1 MPGIVKIKM
10 PKLLREGNMQKKHMY
25 RSCIAIVLIIF
36 AGSAYMGGFQDS
48 EAVESGSQTIEIGLV
63 NWSRDFEGALER
75 SRHEGKPVL
84 VLFQEVPGC
93 SGTQQF
99 GKDVLS
105 HPHIVEAIENE
116 FIPVLIYN
124 NRDGWDAEM
133 LAQYNEPAWNYQVI
147 RFLDSFGN
155 DIIPRKDRIWT
166 LSTVAARLIEALRAA
181 GRNVPLYLQGL
192 AHEEGWNSCTGQQC
206 MRSNIY

>member
-1 MPGIVKIKM
+1 MIGI
-10 PKLLREGNMQKKHMY
+10 EY
-25 RSCIAIVLIIF
+25 
-36 AGSAYMGGFQDS
+36 S
-48 EAVESGSQTIEIGLV
+48 EAVDADSQPIEIGLV
-63 NWSRDFEGALER
+63 HWGRNFEEAFER
-75 SRHEGKPVL
+75 SRREGRPVL
-84 VLFQEVPGC
+84 ALFQEVPGC

-105 HPHIVEAIENE
+105 HPRIVEAIENE

-124 NRDGWDAEM
+124 NRGGRDAEI

-147 RFLDSFGN
+147 RFLDSSGN

-166 LSTVAARLIEALRAA
+166 LGAVAGRLSDALRAA

-192 AHEEGWNSCTGQQC
+192 AIEGAGDT
-206 MRSNIY
+206 

>member
-1 MPGIVKIKM
+1 MLGVMRIKM
-10 PKLLREGNMQKKHMY
+10 HNLLREGTIQKEHMY
-25 RSCIAIVLIIF
+25 RSCIAIVFIIF
-36 AGSAYMGGFQDS
+36 AGSAFMSGIEYS
-48 EAVESGSQTIEIGLV
+48 EAVDAGSQPIEIGLV
-63 NWSRDFEGALER
+63 NWGRNFEEALER
-75 SRHEGKPVL
+75 SRREGRPVL
-84 VLFQEVPGC
+84 ALFQEVPGC

-105 HPHIVEAIENE
+105 HPRIVEAIENE

-124 NRDGWDAEM
+124 NRGGRDAEI
-133 LAQYNEPAWNYQVI
+133 LAQYNEPSWNYQVI

-166 LSTVAARLIEALRAA
+166 LDAVASRLSEALRAA

-192 AHEEGWNSCTGQQC
+192 ALEEAGDT
-206 MRSNIY
+206 

>member
-1 MPGIVKIKM
+1 MRIKM
-10 PKLLREGNMQKKHMY
+10 PNLLREGNMQKKHVY
-25 RSCIAIVLIIF
+25 RPFIAIVLIIF
-36 AGSAYMGGFQDS
+36 TGTTYMSGLQDI
-48 EAVESGSQTIEIGLV
+48 EAVEAGSQPIEIGLV
-63 NWSRDFEGALER
+63 NWSRDFDGALER
-75 SRHEGKPVL
+75 SRRDGKPVL

-99 GKDVLS
+99 GKEVLS
-105 HPHIVEAIENE
+105 HPRIVEAIENE

-147 RFLDSFGN
+147 RFLDSSGN

-166 LSTVAARLIEALRAA
+166 LGAVATRLIEALRAA

-192 AHEEGWNSCTGQQC
+192 AHEKAWN
-206 MRSNIY
+206 